1 MNKIFKN
8 SIIVLAG
15 LMIGAMPV
23 LALDLDLSVD
33 EEIKKKYDTSKLKYD
48 VLPALPK
55 VDSTKSTTSQ
65 TPSKPTTNST
75 STTTVNVPKST
86 PTYTVETPNVT
97 KADLKNAIK
106 IPAGTKF
113 QVHSDQKISDWLRA
127 GNTLGFTTYAPVYKS
142 YISIPT
148 GTKIYGKIEEVHR
161 PQKTGNGGLVVI
173 RITSIIY
180 NGKSVSVNGKIT
192 KADSKHIYLNNIK
205 GQHQYWKNV
214 GKQIDKGEAFYKKT
228 RQTSTKLANNP
239 LGVIISPIPTIV
251 GFVGYTG
258 ATILSPLTALTST
271 GGSLTIPAGSSFE
284 VKLIENAYIN

>member
-1 MNKIFKN
+1 MNSILKN
-8 SIIVLAG
+8 SIVILVSLI
-15 LMIGAMPV
+15 LGAMPA

-33 EEIKKKYDTSKLKYD
+33 EEIKKKYDTSKLQYD

-55 VDSTKSTTSQ
+55 VDSTKTTTPQTST
-65 TPSKPTTNST
+65 KPTTT
-75 STTTVNVPKST
+75 STTTVAVPKTT

-148 GTKIYGKIEEVHR
+148 GTKIYGKIEDVHR

-180 NGKSVSVNGKIT
+180 NGKSIPVNGKIT

>member
-1 MNKIFKN
+1 MNSILKN
-8 SIIVLAG
+8 SLIIFFS
-15 LMIGAMPV
+15 LMVTSMPV

-33 EEIKKKYDTSKLKYD
+33 EEIKKKYDTSKLQYD

-55 VDSTKSTTSQ
+55 VDSTKTITPQKPATS
-65 TPSKPTTNST
+65 
-75 STTTVNVPKST
+75 STTTTAVPKAT
-86 PTYTVETPNVT
+86 PTYTVEAPNVT

-113 QVHSDQKISDWLRA
+113 QVRSDQKISDWLRT
-127 GNTLGFTTYAPVYKS
+127 GNTLSFTTYAPVYKS
-142 YISIPT
+142 YISVPV
-148 GTKIYGKIEEVHR
+148 GSKIYGRIEDVHR

-180 NGKSVSVNGKIT
+180 NGKSIPVNGKIT

-214 GKQIDKGEAFYKKT
+214 GKQIDKGEAFYRKT
-228 RQTSTKLANNP
+228 RKTSTKLANNP

-258 ATILSPLTALTST
+258 ATVLSPLTALTST